1 MFLHLGSDVMVP
13 VKEVLAIFDYKTMEL
28 EENKAFFTSMRQE
41 KEVVAIGSDEIKSY
55 VITDDKIYLSVISSL
70 TLKKRAQSVKAMM
83 AEK

>member
-13 VKEVLAIFDYKTMEL
+13 VRDVLAIYDHKTMEFD
-28 EENKAFFTSMRQE
+28 ENKKMLETMMRE
-41 KEVVAIGSDEIKSY
+41 KEVIEISKEAKSY
-55 VITDDKIYLSVISSL
+55 VFTDDKIYLSVISSL

>member
-13 VKEVLAIFDYKTMEL
+13 VRDVLAIYDHKTMEID
-28 EENKAFFTSMRQE
+28 ENKKMLSMMMKE
-41 KEVVAIGSDEIKSY
+41 KEVVEITSDAKSY
-55 VITDDKIYLSVISSL
+55 VFTDDKIYLSVISSL

>member
-13 VKEVLAIFDYKTMEL
+13 VKEVIAIYDHKTMER
-28 EENKAFFTSMRQE
+28 EENKECLDSLMYE
-41 KEVVAIGSDEIKSY
+41 KEVVAIGSEEIKSY
-55 VITDDKIYLSVISSL
+55 VVTDDKIYLSVISSL

>member
-13 VKEVLAIFDYKTMEL
+13 VKDILAIYDYKTMEL
-28 EENKAFFTSMRQE
+28 PENQKTLEMMMSG
-41 KEVVAIGSDEIKSY
+41 KEVVEISKEAKSF
-55 VITDDKIYLSVISSL
+55 IFTDDKIYLSVISSL

>member
-13 VKEVLAIFDYKTMEL
+13 VKDILAIYDHRTMEL
-28 EENKAFFTSMRQE
+28 AANQEMLRMMMSE
-41 KEVVAIGSDEIKSY
+41 KEVVEISKEAKSY
-55 VITDDKIYLSVISSL
+55 IFTDDKIYLSIISSL

>member
-13 VKEVLAIFDYKTMEL
+13 VKDVVAIYDHKTMER
-28 EENKAFFTSMRQE
+28 EENHLCFELIKQE
-41 KEVVAIGSDEIKSY
+41 KEIVPIASDEVKSY
-55 VITDDKIYLSVISSL
+55 VVTDDKIYLSVISSL

>member
-13 VKEVLAIFDYKTMEL
+13 VKDILAIYDHKTMEL
-28 EENKAFFTSMRQE
+28 PENQKTLEIMMSG
-41 KEVVAIGSDEIKSY
+41 KEVVEISKEVKSY
-55 VITDDKIYLSVISSL
+55 IFTDDKIYLSVISSL

>member
-13 VKEVLAIFDYKTMEL
+13 VKDILAIYDYKTMEL
-28 EENKAFFTSMRQE
+28 PENQKTLEIMMSG
-41 KEVVAIGSDEIKSY
+41 KEVVEISKEAKSY
-55 VITDDKIYLSVISSL
+55 IFTDDKIYLSVISSL

>member
-13 VKEVLAIFDYKTMEL
+13 VKDVLAIYDYKTMEFETNQKML
-28 EENKAFFTSMRQE
+28 ETMMRE
-41 KEVVAIGSDEIKSY
+41 KEVVEISKEAKSF
-55 VITDDKIYLSVISSL
+55 IFTDDKIYLSVISSL

>member
-13 VKEVLAIFDYKTMEL
+13 VKDVLAIYDHKTIER
-28 EENKAFFTSMRQE
+28 EENRECFNQMKQDKKAIR
-41 KEVVAIGSDEIKSY
+41 IGSEEIKSY
-55 VITDDKIYLSVISSL
+55 VVTDDKIYLSVISSL